1 MYPKLCMTAYK
12 STRLLVMVF
21 LFVFKSNSIIA
32 FLLLWSPSQRYR
44 ACLENELGIQSRVCL
59 FLECFDSG
67 FVGEVFVKVRISDV
81 VFV

>member
-1 MYPKLCMTAYK
+1 MTAYK

-32 FLLLWSPSQRYR
+32 FLLLWSEQRYR

-59 FLECFDSG
+59 LECFDSG
-67 FVGEVFVKVRISDV
+67 FVGEGIC
-81 VFV
+81 

>member
-1 MYPKLCMTAYK
+1 MTAYK
-12 STRLLVMVF
+12 STRLLVMV

-32 FLLLWSPSQRYR
+32 FLFVVDEPRYR

-67 FVGEVFVKVRISDV
+67 FVGEGIC
-81 VFV
+81 